1 MVPPT
6 PSLGGLCSPPTPPR
20 MFARVSTWRLRRS
33 LPLTYQLVV
42 VCRQRKGS
50 WRRRSLI
57 DDARFDSEINAEL
70 SREDEQ
76 TLRRASES
84 GDDVSAVTN
93 NDVFAVSNGE
103 APRTCAVVMAT
114 RDAATL
120 SRIFKV
126 FEVYRILFY
135 FKYLLLVSLIL
146 QSIKRLVSYVTGLIN

>member
-1 MVPPT
+1 MSDCLSVRLLVTSVSRAKTDEPIEM
-6 PSLGGLCSPPTPPR
+6 LFGLWT
-20 MFARVSTWRLRRS
+20 RVGPVNHVLDGADHHIGRGT
-33 LPLTYQLVV
+33 
-42 VCRQRKGS
+42 CFG
-50 WRRRSLI
+50 
-57 DDARFDSEINAEL
+57 DEL

>member
-1 MVPPT
+1 MVRGVSDCLSVRLLVTSVSRAKTDEPIEM
-6 PSLGGLCSPPTPPR
+6 LFGLWT
-20 MFARVSTWRLRRS
+20 RVGPGNHVLDGADHPIGRGT
-33 LPLTYQLVV
+33 
-42 VCRQRKGS
+42 CFG
-50 WRRRSLI
+50 
-57 DDARFDSEINAEL
+57 EEL